1 MEHYYAVM
9 DTGSLNDAMLGYCD
23 LATYRAGLDED
34 TRKKVRRELYFL
46 FDEYTA
52 KEAHAVYTDGIPDHE
67 VKRRQRRGLETFK
80 DDD

>member
-9 DTGSLNDAMLGYCD
+9 DTGSLNEAMLGYCD

-34 TRKKVRRELYFL
+34 TCKKIRQELYFL

-52 KEAHAVYTDGIPDHE
+52 EEAHTVYTDEIPDYE
-67 VKRRQRRGLETFK
+67 VQKRARNERGK
-80 DDD
+80 VNDD